1 MTDVL
6 VEMVKTLLEQNAA
19 RDAAHQRELAE
30 AAAREAARDAAHQ
43 RELAEAA
50 AREAARDAAHQR
62 ELAEAAE
69 REAAFQ
75 RELAA
80 IRADLA
86 ALRVGKVDS
95 PSAPAYATVGY
106 ECLTT
111 LAAIKSISDAAA
123 PPEDAPAAERAPIAS
138 PGDLA
143 RLLACATERDLVVAI
158 TPLLRAARGFDGVGA
173 EAGPCARLLVN
184 SERTP
189 WLDALH
195 APLPA
200 GQLKR
205 PDLFATWKPFWAG
218 RIDAARGAVGRLA
231 ARALQLDGCV
241 REFYE
246 AKLGSGDFTPAE
258 FGQLVDYHSRVRG
271 PVRGMLFNARRFWL
285 FQSLR
290 EHPIELIK
298 GDLGAP
304 GSRAL
309 LRRFFEEVPEPP
321 LVSLLRHLCRELRA
335 APSRGGAQG
344 AELDGGGDGGGGG
357 GGGGGGEALSSAFL
371 GAGGSARVFR
381 VAVAGEAGLCAL
393 KASTALSH
401 TELTYEFT
409 TMQRASLAGAPVVPV
424 VEKSLVFLFDAEGA
438 HRGGGFLLRG
448 VGTRAVLDSAARCAA
463 AFSTLR
469 ALHAAGFAHGDA
481 RLPNLVCVGPQL
493 LWIDFR
499 EAVDSAAE
507 VAQRYDA
514 RTLAASVLGIVQGG
528 ELPAPVRAALDGV
541 PAGGAA
547 AYAAIADAAWRAFT
561 GV

>member
-1 MTDVL
+1 
-6 VEMVKTLLEQNAA
+6 
-19 RDAAHQRELAE
+19 LAE
-30 AAAREAARDAAHQ
+30 AAAREAAREAARDAAHQ

-50 AREAARDAAHQR
+50 AREAAREAARDAARQRELEEAVARDAAHQR
-62 ELAEAAE
+62 ELA
-69 REAAFQ
+69 
-75 RELAA
+75 A
-80 IRADLA
+80 IRAELA
-86 ALRVGKVDS
+86 ALRVGKEDS
-95 PSAPAYATVGY
+95 PSAPAYATVGF
-106 ECLTT
+106 ECLAT
-111 LAAIKSISDAAA
+111 LTASKRLTDAAA

-138 PGDLA
+138 PDDLA

-158 TPLLRAARGFDGVGA
+158 TPLLRAARGFDEAGVGA
-173 EAGPCARLLVN
+173 DPCARLLVN

-200 GQLKR
+200 SQLKR
-205 PDLFATWKPFWAG
+205 PDLFATWEPFWAG
-218 RIDAARGAVGRLA
+218 HMDAARGAVGRLA

-246 AKLGSGDFTPAE
+246 AKLGAAEFTPAE

-285 FQSLR
+285 FESRR
-290 EHPIELIK
+290 ELPVQLIK

-309 LRRFFEEVPEPP
+309 LRSFFEAVPEPP

-335 APSRGGAQG
+335 VPSRGGAQS
-344 AELDGGGDGGGGG
+344 AELEGGGGG
-357 GGGGGGEALSSAFL
+357 GGGGSSGEAISSAFL

-381 VAVAGEAGLCAL
+381 VAAAGEAGLCAL
-393 KASTALSH
+393 KASTVLSRA
-401 TELTYEFT
+401 ELDYEFT

-424 VEKSLVFLFDAEGA
+424 VAKSLVFLVDAEGA
-438 HRGGGFLLRG
+438 HCGGGFLLRG
-448 VGTRAVLDSAARCAA
+448 VGARAVLDSAARCAA
-463 AFSTLR
+463 AFSSLR

-493 LWIDFR
+493 LWIDLR
-499 EAVDSAAE
+499 QAAAGAAE
-507 VAQRYDA
+507 AAQRADA
-514 RTLAASVLGIVQGG
+514 RTLAASALGVVQGG
-528 ELPAPVRAALDGV
+528 ELPAPVRAALDGL

-547 AYAAIADAAWRAFT
+547 AYAELAGAVWRALI

>member
-50 AREAARDAAHQR
+50 EREAAR
-62 ELAEAAE
+62 ET
-69 REAAFQ
+69 AFQ

-184 SERTP
+184 IERTP

-231 ARALQLDGCV
+231 APAQQLDGCV
-241 REFYE
+241 RELYE
-246 AKLGSGDFTPAE
+246 AKRGAGELTSAD
-258 FGQLVDYHSRVRG
+258 FGQLVDYHSRLPEKVDGVPTLTRG
-271 PVRGMLFNARRFWL
+271 VLFNARVFWL
-285 FQSLR
+285 YDDAF
-290 EHPIELIK
+290 
-298 GDLGAP
+298 DY
-304 GSRAL
+304 
-309 LRRFFEEVPEPP
+309 LRR
-321 LVSLLRHLCRELRA
+321 
-335 APSRGGAQG
+335 
-344 AELDGGGDGGGGG
+344 
-357 GGGGGGEALSSAFL
+357 
-371 GAGGSARVFR
+371 
-381 VAVAGEAGLCAL
+381 
-393 KASTALSH
+393 
-401 TELTYEFT
+401 
-409 TMQRASLAGAPVVPV
+409 
-424 VEKSLVFLFDAEGA
+424 
-438 HRGGGFLLRG
+438 
-448 VGTRAVLDSAARCAA
+448 
-463 AFSTLR
+463 
-469 ALHAAGFAHGDA
+469 HAA
-481 RLPNLVCVGPQL
+481 V
-493 LWIDFR
+493 
-499 EAVDSAAE
+499 
-507 VAQRYDA
+507 
-514 RTLAASVLGIVQGG
+514 
-528 ELPAPVRAALDGV
+528 
-541 PAGGAA
+541 
-547 AYAAIADAAWRAFT
+547 
-561 GV
+561 

>member
-1 MTDVL
+1 M
-6 VEMVKTLLEQNAA
+6 MRSLLT
-19 RDAAHQRELAE
+19 
-30 AAAREAARDAAHQ
+30 REAARDAAHQ
-43 RELAEAA
+43 R
-50 AREAARDAAHQR
+50 DM
-62 ELAEAAE
+62 
-69 REAAFQ
+69 
-75 RELAA
+75 AA
-80 IRADLA
+80 IRAELA
-86 ALRVGKVDS
+86 ALRVGKGDS
-95 PSAPAYATVGY
+95 PSAPAYATVGH
-106 ECLTT
+106 ECLAT
-111 LAAIKSISDAAA
+111 LAAIERIADAAA
-123 PPEDAPAAERAPIAS
+123 PPEDAPAAERLPIAS
-138 PGDLA
+138 PDDLA

-158 TPLLRAARGFDGVGA
+158 TPLLREARGFDGVGM
-173 EAGPCARLLVN
+173 EADPCARLIVN

-205 PDLFATWKPFWAG
+205 PDLFATWEPFWAG

-285 FQSLR
+285 FESMR
-290 EHPIELIK
+290 EHPVQLIK

-309 LRRFFEEVPEPP
+309 LRRFFEAVPEPP

-335 APSRGGAQG
+335 TPSRGGAQG
-344 AELDGGGDGGGGG
+344 AELDGGGGGSGGGDGGGGG
-357 GGGGGGEALSSAFL
+357 GSEALSSAFL

-381 VAVAGEAGLCAL
+381 VAAAGEAGLCAL
-393 KASTALSH
+393 KASTALSRAAL
-401 TELTYEFT
+401 EYEFT

-424 VEKSLVFLFDAEGA
+424 VEESLVFLFDAEGA

-463 AFSTLR
+463 AFSSLR

-499 EAVDSAAE
+499 EASASAAE
-507 VAQRYDA
+507 VTQRFDA
-514 RTLAASVLGIVQGG
+514 RTLAASALGIVQGG
-528 ELPAPVRAALDGV
+528 ELPAPVRAALDGL

-547 AYAAIADAAWRAFT
+547 AYAALADAVWRAFT